1 MLRTHWHM
9 WAQLVYN
16 RPGVARHRGRKR
28 PEGYMDLQLD
38 GKRVLITGASKGIG
52 LACALAFAREGA
64 EPILVARDDAALR
77 AAAETIRDA
86 TRRGPSRWTWPNPA
100 RRNA

>member
-1 MLRTHWHM
+1 
-9 WAQLVYN
+9 
-16 RPGVARHRGRKR
+16 
-28 PEGYMDLQLD
+28 MDLQLD